1 MQARL
6 GVNIRPAA
14 LNRRSQAALAGSGV
28 FISTNS
34 AFSCGQ
40 ASSADRC
47 LWGASLPADRYWS
60 SCSVVVCVL
69 RWWGAKNRSSSSSS
83 LMERSLSGCTSSHN
97 FCWMYCSPTTRIPEI
112 NGQTQIKPNYE
123 KSVATILHSFSYKQ
137 VTMPYK
143 WKHVILFAFTNHQHK
158 YVRVYFLNH
167 RPMFRMF
174 TYLTLAR
181 LRPTSKSTQ
190 MWGAVWLQLWPVCLQ
205 MCCRISCECQPAG
218 HQSEVCMPWP
228 SPVSFAAS
236 PAVLTG
242 LAGGSPGTPSSPTGG
257 CSGPARH
264 VSSLCSTL
272 PRIQA
277 RLIST
282 WKQHHD
288 ITHKVTNLQPGFYL
302 SATHIS
308 RCSVNLEERLSINIW
323 YNNKIYFYTGIQS
336 IIVCTHYTVINKTI

>member
-14 LNRRSQAALAGSGV
+14 LNRRSQAALA
-28 FISTNS
+28 NS

-69 RWWGAKNRSSSSSS
+69 RWQGAKNWSSSSSS
-83 LMERSLSGCTSSHN
+83 LTERSLSGCASSHN

-112 NGQTQIKPNYE
+112 NGQTQIKRNYE

-137 VTMPYK
+137 TNKQTNKQITMPYK
-143 WKHVILFAFTNHQHK
+143 RKHVILFAFTNHQHK

-190 MWGAVWLQLWPVCLQ
+190 MWGAVWLQQWPVCLQ
-205 MCCRISCECQPAG
+205 MCCRISCECRPAG
-218 HQSEVCMPWP
+218 RQSVGCRPWP
-228 SPVSFAAS
+228 SPVSFAVS

-242 LAGGSPGTPSSPTGG
+242 LAGGSPGRPSSPTEGY
-257 CSGPARH
+257 SGPARH
-264 VSSLCSTL
+264 ASWLWSTL
-272 PRIQA
+272 LRTQA

-282 WKQHHD
+282 
-288 ITHKVTNLQPGFYL
+288 
-302 SATHIS
+302 
-308 RCSVNLEERLSINIW
+308 
-323 YNNKIYFYTGIQS
+323 
-336 IIVCTHYTVINKTI
+336 